1 MRQNRAGL
9 GGYMPAFT
17 MVMVMLV
24 TVLPNVIMPSV
35 VLNVVEQA
43 SLSGRPAPARRV
55 MITAAA
61 TPCY

>member
-1 MRQNRAGL
+1 
-9 GGYMPAFT
+9 MPAFT